1 MPGLGQNSAFAAYQ
15 EQANSMRRSNDENGS
30 IQMNMYSLGVIDLD
44 LSISPDVFG
53 LGLSTLRNRLQGCCR
68 DPLHANSG

>member
-1 MPGLGQNSAFAAYQ
+1 MPGLGQSSTIEAYQ
-15 EQANSMRRSNDENGS
+15 EQANSMWRSNDENGS

-53 LGLSTLRNRLQGCCR
+53 LSTLSNRLLGCYR
-68 DPLHANSG
+68 DPLHANPG